1 MLLYVCLCVY
11 CVLLG
16 SHVCTRVPVHV
27 CTCTHVYM
35 GVLGTRTL
43 SYVCTYVCMCAV
55 CMRVHTLHT
64 CVCACKHLCTSVL
77 CIHAFHVCTYNV
89 HGCALCMFMYT
100 HAMHACLHTCPM
112 HVYTCAHNVCSHKCV
127 HMCTHVC
134 KFTHVHTCACVCMCV
149 CVLCACVCTHNCSL
163 HFALLEGGAES
174 APHPL
179 PPKGSPSQCF
189 SRHVPMNLLRSQ
201 RQLCSLL
208 ESTPRT
214 GRGLS
219 RVQGKEGWGT
229 T

>member
-1 MLLYVCLCVY
+1 MCILCALGFTCVHTSACARLYMHTCVH
-11 CVLLG
+11 G
-16 SHVCTRVPVHV
+16 CTGYTCAFIRVHI
-27 CTCTHVYM
+27 
-35 GVLGTRTL
+35 
-43 SYVCTYVCMCAV
+43 CMHACAV

-64 CVCACKHLCTSVL
+64 CVCACKHLRTSVL

-89 HGCALCMFMYT
+89 HGCALCMFM

-112 HVYTCAHNVCSHKCV
+112 HVYTCAHNACSHT
-127 HMCTHVC
+127 CTHVHTHLC

-149 CVLCACVCTHNCSL
+149 CVLCACACVCTHNCSL

-179 PPKGSPSQCF
+179 PPKGSPSQCL